1 MFKLENTKKL
11 KNTLLSISLASFL
24 ATTAMAASKET
35 SVDGAVKYPLKDGKY
50 SSYYINTQTVKD
62 SAIGRTPT
70 KREIAAWDID
80 VKPDGTGLPEFD
92 MKEGEVVL
100 GSDGKPKKSRRF
112 SRTWK

>member
-50 SSYYINTQTVKD
+50 S
-62 SAIGRTPT
+62 
-70 KREIAAWDID
+70 
-80 VKPDGTGLPEFD
+80 
-92 MKEGEVVL
+92 
-100 GSDGKPKKSRRF
+100 F
-112 SRTWK
+112 SIKFFLHLRNSQ